1 MYCSI
6 RREFAVTVEVSTKEL
21 LVARDGL
28 DVHKEKFAA
37 LNAQVGVEVLPLA
50 RQYNLRV
57 SPNSDSA
64 VAVEAQLGSA
74 LPTSLSWVSSPAG
87 QTIIWLGP
95 DEWLIIDTTNH
106 TDFEASLRAATK
118 GHGAVVDQSG
128 QRISLL
134 VTGDAPGLLAKGTA
148 LNLHPTVFPR
158 GSALQG
164 FLARAVMIYLSRSEN
179 SSRIELLVRTSFAR
193 YVADWLL
200 DAALDPLAYPTPYGE
215 RARDRAAPSATRA
228 YPTPYGERAC
238 H

>member
-6 RREFAVTVEVSTKEL
+6 RREFAVTVDVSTKEL

-50 RQYNLRV
+50 HQYNLRV

-64 VAVEAQLGSA
+64 VAVEALLGSA
-74 LPTSLSWVSSPAG
+74 LPTSPPSGGSPPPPPPSWVSSPAG
-87 QTIIWLGP
+87 QTIIGLGP
-95 DEWLIIDTTNH
+95 DEWLIIDTPPH
-106 TDFEASLRAATK
+106 TDFEASLRDATK

-134 VTGDAPGLLAKGTA
+134 ITGDAPGLLAKGTA
-148 LNLHPTVFPR
+148 LNLHSTAFPR
-158 GSALQG
+158 GAALQG
-164 FLARAVMIYLSRSEN
+164 FLARAVVIYLSRSEN
-179 SSRIELLVRTSFAR
+179 SSRIELVVRTSFAR

-215 RARDRAAPSATRA
+215 RT
-228 YPTPYGERAC
+228 C